1 MPEPVVRHLAL
12 AGLGETEA
20 LAGRL
25 AREARRGDVIALS
38 GPLGA
43 GKTTFARA
51 FIHSLGI
58 AEEVPSPT
66 FTLVQ
71 SYAVPGG
78 LEIAHFDLYRLESPD
93 DVWELGW
100 EDALEQAVVLL
111 EWPERLEG
119 RLLPPDRLVIAL
131 RPAGPDARE
140 AEITG
145 HGSWA
150 GRLAALRIGGS

>member
-1 MPEPVVRHLAL
+1 MSEPAVRHLAL
-12 AGLGETEA
+12 PGLPDTRA
-20 LAGRL
+20 LAGLL
-25 AREARRGDVIALS
+25 AAEARRGDVIALS

-43 GKTTFARA
+43 GKTAFARA

-71 SYAVPGG
+71 TYVAPGG
-78 LEIAHFDLYRLESPD
+78 LPIAHFDLYRLESPD

-100 EDALEQAVVLL
+100 EDALEQAVVLV

-119 RLLPPDRLVIAL
+119 RLLPADRLVIAL
-131 RPAGPDARE
+131 RPAGPEARE

-145 HGSWA
+145 HGSWVD
-150 GRLAALRIGGS
+150 RLAAMRIGG